1 MGDVVIEAN
10 CLVFKDE
17 RAMVV
22 LRAEARFDEGASC
35 IFIMMIHDGGE
46 N

>member
-1 MGDVVIEAN
+1 MVIEAN

-17 RAMVV
+17 RIMVV
-22 LRAEARFDEGASC
+22 LRAEARFDEGAGF
-35 IFIMMIHDGGE
+35 IFIMMIDDGDE